1 MACQVRTPFLYV
13 VASIAFCLVFYHH
26 YLRDGITT
34 ATATFSFLQLSPSPT
49 PTSNYAI
56 SDTLTAV
63 AVAPAPAPAPSYA
76 ITENLPAAAPPN
88 SAIIENLTAVHFVN
102 PPPPLP
108 PSPISTTSILL
119 PGWEVFVIVPRGK
132 YSSDPNGDF
141 CLFDNNEVS
150 PAKYFG
156 RLPFPDRATFICPLP
171 LHARR
176 RLPFKQPLL
185 TKSPMHPPKTNDF
198 SWPLLL
204 QWSHLVYDSLTTN
217 DDVVL
222 FVKGVNIHQG
232 TNRKP
237 RELRCVFGDDAS
249 TGVRTSVTTSMQEVF
264 RCPRPQQI
272 AVPPAGGD
280 AEPIKLSL
288 EIVTENKVVPS
299 VAYYTVPPRRLE
311 SKKQKSLLCANTMVY
326 NVAKFLREWVIYHS
340 KIGVEKFLLY
350 DNGSDDDLQQVV
362 EDLVKEGFDIST
374 YFWAWPKTQEAG
386 FSHAA
391 IYAKEVCKWII
402 YIDVDEFVYSP
413 SWDNLSKPSTSLLQ
427 SLLAR
432 NSSKFGQISIN
443 CREFGPSNQR
453 VHPVMGVTQGYHC
466 RRRHH
471 NRHKSIVL
479 LDAIDVSLLNVV
491 HHFRLRRGYKTK
503 RLISDHIVVNHYK
516 YQAWPEFRAKF
527 RRRVSAYVLD
537 WTQKLNPKS
546 HDRAPGLGF
555 SAVEPEGWPQK
566 FCEVHDHG
574 LKDLARKWFG
584 MESGSDSGSGYQM
597 AWQR

>member
-26 YLRDGITT
+26 YLRHAI
-34 ATATFSFLQLSPSPT
+34 ASSSLQLSPSA
-49 PTSNYAI
+49 TSNYVI
-56 SDTLTAV
+56 THTLTTPSI

-76 ITENLPAAAPPN
+76 IRENLPAAAPPN
-88 SAIIENLTAVHFVN
+88 YAIIDNLTAVHYVN
-102 PPPPLP
+102 SPPPLP

-119 PGWEVFVIVPRGK
+119 PGWEVFVIVPRREN
-132 YSSDPNGDF
+132 SSDPNGDF
-141 CLFDNNEVS
+141 CVFENNEVS

-185 TKSPMHPPKTNDF
+185 TKSPMHPPETNGF
-198 SWPLLL
+198 SWPLLS

-237 RELRCVFGDDAS
+237 SELRCVFGDDAS
-249 TGVRTSVTTSMQEVF
+249 NGVRTAVTTSMQEVF
-264 RCPRPQQI
+264 RCPRPEQT
-272 AVPPAGGD
+272 AVPPVGGE
-280 AEPIKLSL
+280 AEPIKVSL

-299 VAYYTVPPRRLE
+299 VAYYTPPRRLE
-311 SKKQKSLLCANTMVY
+311 SKKGKSLLCANTMVN

-362 EDLVKEGFDIST
+362 EELVKEGFDIIT

-391 IYAKEVCKWII
+391 IYAKEVCTWII
-402 YIDVDEFVYSP
+402 YIDVDEFVYRS
-413 SWDNLSKPSTSLLQ
+413 SWDNLPKPSTSLLQ

-432 NSSKFGQISIN
+432 NSSKLGQLSIN
-443 CREFGPSNQR
+443 CREFGPSEQR

-479 LDAIDVSLLNVV
+479 LDAIDDSLLNVV

-503 RLISDHIVVNHYK
+503 RFVSNHIVVNHYK

-555 SAVEPEGWPQK
+555 SAVEPDGWAQK

-584 MESGSDSGSGYQM
+584 MESGSGYKM